1 MAFPWRTKLA
11 APLAFLLLAQCG
23 GSSDAPAT
31 EGDAGS
37 KDGRDFARYPTVLDL
52 AAVPTLYAVSD
63 IHGGYGRLI
72 TLLSQNGVIA
82 REPAAPEAVEWAAGG
97 AALVVAG
104 DLFNKGPQGLQVLAL
119 VQALTLRAAEA
130 GGRVIFLMGNHEA
143 EFLADPENDKAS
155 AIDGV
160 DQEIR
165 TLGLTPAQVASEMDA
180 RGAWLRQ
187 QPFALR
193 MGGWFF
199 CHAGDTQGRSMAE
212 LEATLQKALRQNS
225 YRDVEII
232 GDDSILES
240 REWYTDHPNRPA
252 KYAAALGVKHIVFG
266 HQPDGLGPAGAIAS
280 GYSGALFRIDCGM
293 SPQIDDSKGCL
304 LRVKHSAGEDVAES
318 LDQKGR
324 VTELWRGPN

>member
-1 MAFPWRTKLA
+1 MAFLRTKLL
-11 APLAFLLLAQCG
+11 APLALILLAQCG
-23 GSSDAPAT
+23 GESNAPTPASDAGAD
-31 EGDAGS
+31 E
-37 KDGRDFARYPTVLDL
+37 GRDFSRYPTVLDH
-52 AAVPTLYAVSD
+52 AAVTTLYAVSD

-72 TLLSQNGVIA
+72 TLLSQNGIIA
-82 REPAAPEAVEWAAGG
+82 REPAVPEAVEWAAGE
-97 AALVVAG
+97 AVLVVVG
-104 DLFNKGPQGLQVLAL
+104 DLFNKGPQGLYVLSL

-130 GGRVIFLMGNHEA
+130 GGSVIFLMGNHEA
-143 EFLADPENDKAS
+143 EFLANPENDKAA

-165 TLGLTPAQVASEMDA
+165 TLGLTPAQVASEMDE
-180 RGAWLRQ
+180 RGAWLRK

-193 MGGWFF
+193 IGAWFF

-240 REWYTDHPNRPA
+240 REWYIDHPNRPA

-266 HQPDGLGPAGAIAS
+266 HQPDALGPAGAIGS

-304 LRVKHSAGEDVAES
+304 LRVKHSAAEDVADS

-324 VTELWRGPN
+324 VTELWRGPS